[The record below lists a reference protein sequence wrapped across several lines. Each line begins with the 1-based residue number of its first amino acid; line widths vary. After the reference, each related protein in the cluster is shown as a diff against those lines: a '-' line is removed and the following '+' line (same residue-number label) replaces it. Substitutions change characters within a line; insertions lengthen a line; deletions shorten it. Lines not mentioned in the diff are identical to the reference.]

1 MIDDLLREDL
11 DDMDDFDLMDP
22 SGLNLKKFN
31 SYQAEDGT
39 RISCVNEEEVMKIR
53 EQAEQEKMQSLK
65 QFQELLHES

>member
-53 EQAEQEKMQSLK
+53 EQAE
-65 QFQELLHES
+65 